1 MLQISKTVNDF
12 QVALSAEI
20 EPVAGESEDQIS
32 SRVHCDHELHT

>member
-20 EPVAGESEDQIS
+20 EPVACESEDQTLFS
-32 SRVHCDHELHT
+32 PTLRP